1 MRCFHRTYYQ
11 PENMCV
17 AIIGGIEPQPA
28 LEIIRQSFREFPVP
42 SESPPHLVAAE
53 PPLIE
58 IRRSQVYLPHL
69 EHSRLLMGW
78 TGPGCDRLEDA
89 FGLDLLSVILAG
101 GRCSRLVRQLREEAQ
116 IVLDINSNFSL
127 QRDSSL
133 FTIGAWLSSPQTE
146 TIEGIICEHL
156 QHLHDHPVTPAELHR
171 TQQLLA
177 NDYIFSTETPGQLA
191 GLYGYY
197 QTLRAADLAT
207 IYPQVI
213 QSLQPSDLQRLAR
226 QYLSPE
232 RYAITIMQPCE

>member
-1 MRCFHRTYYQ
+1 
-11 PENMCV
+11 
-17 AIIGGIEPQPA
+17 
-28 LEIIRQSFREFPVP
+28 
-42 SESPPHLVAAE
+42 
-53 PPLIE
+53 
-58 IRRSQVYLPHL
+58 
-69 EHSRLLMGW
+69 
-78 TGPGCDRLEDA
+78 
-89 FGLDLLSVILAG
+89 
-101 GRCSRLVRQLREEAQ
+101 VRQLREEAQ

-197 QTLRAADLAT
+197 QTLRAADLSPSYPKFAT
-207 IYPQVI
+207 IRSTTSGSSV
-213 QSLQPSDLQRLAR
+213 SLPG
-226 QYLSPE
+226 
-232 RYAITIMQPCE
+232 AICYYNNATL